1 MIRSTAPSSVPVVAA
16 QRWSSATAVRR
27 TSSIVHGGRAATR
40 AIKRTSIAAQSESS
54 VDDPPPLPARRRLSR
69 ETNSNCRPRY
79 VLSSRSACGSTSV
92 WRVAAHSRFASVASA
107 ALLAARKV

>member
-16 QRWSSATAVRR
+16 QRWSSVTAVRR
-27 TSSIVHGGRAATR
+27 TSSIVQGGRAVTR

-54 VDDPPPLPARRRLSR
+54 VDDPPPLPARRLSR